1 MKHEFK
7 FKVLENDFT
16 IGELKRYKEK
26 QMKKIKDKLK
36 EINLM

>member
-7 FKVLENDFT
+7 CKVLENDFT
-16 IGELKRYKEK
+16 IGEKYKEK

-36 EINLM
+36 EINLI